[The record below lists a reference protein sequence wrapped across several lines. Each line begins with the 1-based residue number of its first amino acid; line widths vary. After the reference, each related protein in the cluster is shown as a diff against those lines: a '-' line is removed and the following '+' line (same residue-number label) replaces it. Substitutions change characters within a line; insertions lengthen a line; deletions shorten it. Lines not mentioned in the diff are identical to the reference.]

1 MERTRPLHAPLDQM
15 ERRDASS
22 ELQIHVGRLGEKLRR
37 AEKIIMMRQS
47 HGFVRAASTYHVHS
61 KPFPR
66 THRSIRADLLFGR
79 IPQGELKGA
88 GAAVRLTRQ
97 LCAD

>member
-1 MERTRPLHAPLDQM
+1 M
-15 ERRDASS
+15 ERRDAIS
-22 ELQIHVGRLGEKLRR
+22 ERQLHDSALGEKLRR

-47 HGFVRAASTYHVHS
+47 HGFVRAAPINYVHAA
-61 KPFPR
+61 PFPCTR
-66 THRSIRADLLFGR
+66 CSIRADLRFGR

-88 GAAVRLTRQ
+88 GAAVRLSRQ